1 MTTTMPPLPM
11 AAASR
16 ASPYNRI
23 GYVVGPY
30 RAASRL
36 QVECNIA
43 EAKFVSFSMWT
54 SGFPVICPHMNTA
67 LFDLYAPDAQ
77 DELWLLGALA
87 IASRCD
93 YAVCVHGYRHST
105 GSVAEIQQFFRESK
119 HIYLS
124 TNTAIES
131 ETLIKNRYFS

>member
-1 MTTTMPPLPM
+1 M
-11 AAASR
+11 AAASQ

-67 LFDLYAPDAQ
+67 LFDLYAPNAQ
-77 DELWLLGALA
+77 DELWLSGALS

-93 YAVCVHGYRHST
+93 YAVCVKGYRDSH

-119 HIYLS
+119 QIYIS

-131 ETLIKNRYFS
+131 ETLIKNRYIS